1 MGKNVDRAKRGAN
14 RRPSG
19 ARVQG
24 KIEKAIPAGQRNIGG
39 ARAGT
44 ALGTARNMQPS
55 GNMRGN
61 AAGKIA
67 GFNRSLWATRRTRTG
82 IDMQYRIS
90 RIIDQAI
97 HLHRRRTFHHQHSP
111 WRDPDRSG

>member
-1 MGKNVDRAKRGAN
+1 MGKNVGRAKRGAN

-24 KIEKAIPAGQRNIGG
+24 KIEQAIPAGQRDIGG

-55 GNMRGN
+55 RDMRSK

-67 GFNRSLWATRRTRTG
+67 GFNRRLRAARRARTG
-82 IDMQYRIS
+82 IDMQQRIG
-90 RIIDQAI
+90 RVGDQAV
-97 HLHRRRTFHHQHSP
+97 HLLGRRAF
-111 WRDPDRSG
+111 

>member
-67 GFNRSLWATRRTRTG
+67 GFNRSLWATRQRFTSVPP
-82 IDMQYRIS
+82 Q
-90 RIIDQAI
+90 IITNQVVASNNV
-97 HLHRRRTFHHQHSP
+97 QQ
-111 WRDPDRSG
+111 WRSCEG